1 MSVGVSQKSSL
12 RRFSPFALIA
22 RSRLLPHALIPIWAL
37 YVGTA
42 PEPVAL
48 TPSLKACQ
56 VEAQWYL
63 TTQKYKR
70 IACVSGKTVARFDA
84 QLLPKNL
91 RKGKK

>member
-12 RRFSPFALIA
+12 RRFSPRALTA

-42 PEPVAL
+42 AEPTATFPTL
-48 TPSLKACQ
+48 TACKT
-56 VEAQWYL
+56 EAAWYL
-63 TTQKYKR
+63 AVKKQKR
-70 IACVSGKTVARFDA
+70 VACLSSKQVVHIDA
-84 QLLPKNL
+84 NGLPANL